1 MTDLEFQVGDYVYLR
16 VAARKA
22 LQRTPRL
29 GKLAPRYVGPFRIT
43 ERIGPVAYRLE
54 LPPQLAGLH
63 PVFHVSML
71 RKSEKRIG
79 PSIVDYQDLEILT
92 DVSVEERPVRISDRR
107 EKVLRG
113 KVIPLVKVHWTHRG
127 DEEATWEREDLMRE
141 QYPEAFPDAGTILI
155 SRTKFL

>member
-1 MTDLEFQVGDYVYLR
+1 MAR
-16 VAARKA
+16 VAAAMLFSPSGRCNILLIRQK
-22 LQRTPRL
+22 
-29 GKLAPRYVGPFRIT
+29 KS
-43 ERIGPVAYRLE
+43 
-54 LPPQLAGLH
+54 H

-92 DVSVEERPVRISDRR
+92 DVSVEERPIRISDRR
-107 EKVLRG
+107 EQVLRG